1 MSTCFNTR
9 AFGGLKPPFGYFVVV
24 STTAV
29 SQAVES
35 HMVESQ
41 TIVES
46 LVVVVVVSFEPFE
59 HDAIVTA
66 AAKIKIAVQSMGT
79 I

>member
-1 MSTCFNTR
+1 
-9 AFGGLKPPFGYFVVV
+9 
-24 STTAV
+24 
-29 SQAVES
+29 
-35 HMVESQ
+35 MVESQ

-66 AAKIKIAVQSMGT
+66 AAKIKIAFF
-79 I
+79 ICFLF